1 MATSSSE
8 PIAAAGRSSLLRPAV
23 ALVGAVAAAG
33 AAARAG
39 LHFEAFLVVAF
50 VAVLAAISVVDLEE
64 RRVPNRLV
72 LPATAIALLAQGLL
86 HTDRFLECL
95 LAGAGAALMFLLAI
109 LISRNSVGMGDV
121 KLVFLIGVV
130 LGWTLVVAFFV
141 TGVASALVA
150 LVLISRQGLGA
161 RKQSIPFAPLL
172 ALGAVAA
179 LLIGEPAIYS

>member
-1 MATSSSE
+1 VDTSSSE
-8 PIAAAGRSSLLRPAV
+8 PAAGLERSALLRPAV

-39 LHFEAFLVVAF
+39 LHFEAFLAAAF
-50 VAVLAAISVVDLEE
+50 VAVLVAISVVDLEE
-64 RRVPNRLV
+64 RRVPNWLV

-86 HTDRFLECL
+86 HSDRFLESL
-95 LAGAGAALMFLLAI
+95 LAGAGAALLFLLAI
-109 LISRNSVGMGDV
+109 VISRNSVGMGDV
-121 KLVFLIGVV
+121 KLVFLIGIV
-130 LGWTLVVAFFV
+130 LGSSLVIAFLV

-150 LVLISRQGLGA
+150 LVLIARHGLGA

-172 ALGAVAA
+172 ALGAVIA